1 VREQQID
8 PDEYYPEGYKPMLL
22 DDWPVDSD
30 QVIGMETLPDAL
42 EASMGEAWRDR
53 KVYHE
58 YIATRENDSGE
69 EALEG

>member
-30 QVIGMETLPDAL
+30 QVIDMETLPDAL

-53 KVYHE
+53 KVCHE
-58 YIATRENDSGE
+58 YIAKRENDSGE